1 MAYSEKVIDHYENP
15 RNVGKMDIDDTV
27 GTGMVGAPACGDVMK
42 LQIKVEDGIVTKV
55 GPTNRINKSYV
66 IEKDKKIEIYLENDK
81 EDLRPYYLALS
92 KEGRMLLD
100 YIMLYCLRENKL
112 YCYIDTKEFM
122 EKYNLSS
129 RTTVWNCKKNLI
141 DNTFIASTSCQGWF
155 WINPKFIFKGYRSK
169 LDDLKNNLKFKN
181 DE

>member
-1 MAYSEKVIDHYENP
+1 MSKHTPESLKAAKSPFLDNLVIPVIYKVVTE
-15 RNVGKMDIDDTV
+15 DTV
-27 GTGMVGAPACGDVMK
+27 NLK
-42 LQIKVEDGIVTKV
+42 RIKVEDGIVTKV
-55 GPTNRINKSYV
+55 GPTNKINKSYV